1 MIIVRI
7 VFTNVSNTLK
17 SLPSEDTTAGRAA
30 RQLDGASEDPVGE
43 EAHLALQLALL
54 LRGRRLLGLGGALP
68 VHRPHVCHL
77 PARLVTPAQWIGETV
92 RDESLAQSSAGWW
105 VGREEAMGEEA

>member
-7 VFTNVSNTLK
+7 VFTVSNTLK

-30 RQLDGASEDPVGE
+30 RQLDGTSEDPVGE

-77 PARLVTPAQWIGETV
+77 PARLVTPAQWIGKTV